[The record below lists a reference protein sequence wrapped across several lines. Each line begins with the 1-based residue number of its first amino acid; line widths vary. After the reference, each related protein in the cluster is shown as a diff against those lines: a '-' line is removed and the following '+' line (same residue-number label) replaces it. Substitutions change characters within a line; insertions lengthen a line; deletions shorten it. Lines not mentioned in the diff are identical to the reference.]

1 MSRQRS
7 TAVCREGWYYLLVLG
22 FVLCGAMLREVN
34 LLLVLAGM
42 LIGPLVL
49 SWRMVVVTLRGLEIR
64 RRMPSGVCAG
74 DPLVVNLQ
82 LDNGRSKIGSW
93 AVSVEEQIDREG
105 REPIRP
111 MVLFPYVPAGQSRGR
126 AYRSVLGRRGR
137 YRLGPLRVSTRF
149 PFGLIRRT
157 VTLGETEWLTV
168 FPRLGRLTGQ
178 WRLRQR
184 EALEGAQHRRW
195 RHSRVEGD
203 FFGVR
208 DWRSGDSRRRINWRS
223 SARHGTL
230 VVSQFERP
238 HNRNVAVLVDLWQP
252 EKPSPADLE
261 KVELA
266 VSFAATVVTD
276 LCRKGGS
283 NLLLGRLDASGQA
296 VRPQWTSGSASGA
309 LLREAVEQLA
319 LAEAD
324 HRDRLAE
331 LLEAASDRIEP
342 DSEVILIGTRPIDDS
357 SEASR
362 QILGRRIRYINAA
375 DEELSRY
382 FEIEGRGPHVAT

>member
-1 MSRQRS
+1 MKRQRS
-7 TAVCREGWYYLLVLG
+7 TAVCPEGWYYLLVLS

-42 LIGPLVL
+42 LIGPLLL
-49 SWRMVVVTLRGLEIR
+49 SWRMVVITLRGLDIQ

-82 LDNGRSKIGSW
+82 LDNGRSRIGSW
-93 AVSVEEQIDREG
+93 AVSVEEQIDREDVADKYG
-105 REPIRP
+105 LAPIRP
-111 MVLFPYVPAGQSRGR
+111 LVFFPYTPAGQSRGR
-126 AYRSVLGRRGR
+126 AYRSVLSRRGR

-149 PFGLIRRT
+149 PFGLLRCTI
-157 VTLGETEWLTV
+157 TLGETQWLTV

-252 EKPSPADLE
+252 EEPGPEHLE
-261 KVELA
+261 TVELA

-283 NLLLGRLDASGQA
+283 NLLLGSLDASGEA
-296 VRPQWTSGSASGA
+296 GRPQWTSGSASGA

-319 LAEAD
+319 LAEA
-324 HRDRLAE
+324 HHQDRLAE
-331 LLEAASDRIEP
+331 LLAAASQRIEP
-342 DSEVILIGTRPIDDS
+342 DSEVILIGTRPTGPSDAARQTFGRHIRHFNTADD
-357 SEASR
+357 
-362 QILGRRIRYINAA
+362 
-375 DEELSRY
+375 ELARY
-382 FEIEGRGPHVAT
+382 FEPGE